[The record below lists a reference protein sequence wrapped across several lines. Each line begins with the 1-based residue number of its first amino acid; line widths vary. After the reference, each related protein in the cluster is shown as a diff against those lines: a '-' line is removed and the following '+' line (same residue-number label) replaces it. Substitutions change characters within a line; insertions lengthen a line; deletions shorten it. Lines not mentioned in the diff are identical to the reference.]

1 MIEEYTRL
9 EIIID
14 LDYTILEI
22 RIDWRLH
29 QIGDYNRLEITPD
42 WRL

>member
-22 RIDWRLH
+22 IIDWRLH

-42 WRL
+42 